1 MLNRAGFA
9 MVVAATALA
18 FAPVTAQAQNCGT
31 IELGAAVSAT
41 GIYAAN
47 GKNTKNGYEFAVKK
61 INDAG
66 GVKIGGKCYH
76 FKIKYYDDELTPARA
91 AQLVE
96 RLIDQDKINYVLG
109 PYGSPLTK
117 AILPVI
123 EKYKTP
129 LVQGEAASRS
139 LFTQGYKYH
148 FGIVATSEKYLTPV
162 VDMAA
167 DIAKK
172 AGKDP
177 SKVKIA
183 MIYQDD
189 AFSLDVRQG
198 VVDAMKKYKM
208 SATVDDRMP
217 KDLNDITSFMTK
229 VKALKPDVLIVSG
242 HEKGAATA
250 ARQMAELQIQVPLVG
265 MTHCEL
271 AKMTQDFP
279 KASEDF
285 VCPTQWDETMKAG
298 DKMFGTAANYNI
310 AIKAAYRLQDRA
322 VSDGAGGGGGL
333 CLGGCVQARQ
343 FARQGKA
350 ARGADQDGSGNL
362 LRARQVC
369 RRRQQSREGNHPAA
383 DPARQIQ
390 RRVAGQSGRRQA
402 ELSARGSVLSIEVE
416 AGIPSARFRAFMG
429 ARPAAIRSG
438 DAFWLFAAA
447 EGARW
452 TIS

>member
-1 MLNRAGFA
+1 MLYRAGFA
-9 MVVAATALA
+9 SAVAVAALA
-18 FAPVTAQAQNCGT
+18 FAPVSAQAQGCGE

-47 GKNTKNGYEFAVKK
+47 GKNTKNGYEFALKK

-96 RLIDQDKINYVLG
+96 RLIDQDKVHYVLG

-139 LFTQGYKYH
+139 LFTQGYKYQ
-148 FGIVATSEKYLTPV
+148 FGIVATSEKYLAPV

-167 DIAKK
+167 DLAKK

-198 VVDAMKKYKM
+198 VVDQMKKYKM
-208 SATVDDRMP
+208 TAAVDDRMP
-217 KDLNDITSFMTK
+217 KDLNDITSFLTK

-250 ARQMAELQIQVPLVG
+250 ARQMSDLKIQVPLVG

-271 AKMTQDFP
+271 AKVTQDFL
-279 KASEDF
+279 KASEDI
-285 VCPTQWDETMKAG
+285 VCPTQWDETMKIG
-298 DKMFGTAANYNI
+298 DPMFGTAANYNTQ
-310 AIKAAYRLQDRA
+310 IKAAYNYKVVPYQTAQASAAVYVWEDAFKRA
-322 VSDGAGGGGGL
+322 NSLDKEKLRDALTKTDLETFYGHVK
-333 CLGGCVQARQ
+333 
-343 FARQGKA
+343 FAP
-350 ARGADQDGSGNL
+350 DGSNPGKEIIL
-362 LRARQVC
+362 
-369 RRRQQSREGNHPAA
+369 
-383 DPARQIQ
+383 RQIKGGKYKVVWPEK
-390 RRVAGQSGRRQA
+390 VAASKLTYPR
-402 ELSARGSVLSIEVE
+402 E
-416 AGIPSARFRAFMG
+416 AQY
-429 ARPAAIRSG
+429 
-438 DAFWLFAAA
+438 
-447 EGARW
+447 
-452 TIS
+452 

>member
-1 MLNRAGFA
+1 MLNRAGYGVA
-9 MVVAATALA
+9 VAAAALA
-18 FAPVTAQAQNCGT
+18 FAPIAAQAQTCGE

-47 GKNTKNGYEFAVKK
+47 GQNTKNGYEFAVKK

-76 FKIKYYDDELTPARA
+76 FKVKYYDDESTPARA

-96 RLIDQDKINYVLG
+96 RLIDQDKIQYVLG

-148 FGIVATSEKYLTPV
+148 FGIVATSEKYMTPV

-167 DIAKK
+167 QIAKK

-208 SATVDDRMP
+208 TATIDDRMP
-217 KDLNDITSFMTK
+217 KDLNDITSFLTK

-265 MTHCEL
+265 ITHCES
-271 AKMTQDFP
+271 AKITQDFP
-279 KASEDF
+279 KASEDTI
-285 VCPTQWDETMKAG
+285 CPTQWDETMKAS
-298 DKMFGTAANYNI
+298 DPMFGTAANYNTE
-310 AIKAAYRLQDRA
+310 IKAAYGYKVVPYQTAQASAAVYVWADAFKRA
-322 VSDGAGGGGGL
+322 NSLDKEKLREALTKTDLETFYGHVK
-333 CLGGCVQARQ
+333 
-343 FARQGKA
+343 FAA
-350 ARGADQDGSGNL
+350 DGSNPGKEIIL
-362 LRARQVC
+362 
-369 RRRQQSREGNHPAA
+369 
-383 DPARQIQ
+383 RQIQ
-390 RRVAGQSGRRQA
+390 HGKYNVVWP
-402 ELSARGSVLSIEVE
+402 EKV
-416 AGIPSARFRAFMG
+416 
-429 ARPAAIRSG
+429 
-438 DAFWLFAAA
+438 AAA
-447 EGARW
+447 KLNYPREAQY
-452 TIS
+452 

>member
-1 MLNRAGFA
+1 MLYRAGFA
-9 MVVAATALA
+9 SAVAVAALA
-18 FAPVTAQAQNCGT
+18 AAPVSAQAQGCGE

-96 RLIDQDKINYVLG
+96 RLIDQDKIQYVLG

-139 LFTQGYKYH
+139 LFTQGYKYQ
-148 FGIVATSEKYLTPV
+148 FGIVATSEKYLAPV

-167 DIAKK
+167 ALAKK
-172 AGKDP
+172 AGKDA
-177 SKVKIA
+177 SAVKIA

-198 VVDAMKKYKM
+198 VVDQMKKYKM
-208 SATVDDRMP
+208 TAAVDDRMP
-217 KDLNDITSFMTK
+217 KDLNDITSFLTK

-250 ARQMAELQIQVPLVG
+250 ARQMADLKIQVPLVG

-271 AKMTQDFP
+271 AKVTQDFP
-279 KASEDF
+279 KASEEF
-285 VCPTQWDETMKAG
+285 VCPTQWDETMKIG
-298 DKMFGTAANYNI
+298 DPLFGTAANYNTQ
-310 AIKAAYRLQDRA
+310 IKAAYGYKVVPYQTAQASAAVYVWEDAFKRA
-322 VSDGAGGGGGL
+322 NSLDKEKLREALTKTDLETFYGG
-333 CLGGCVQARQ
+333 VK
-343 FARQGKA
+343 FAA
-350 ARGADQDGSGNL
+350 DGSNPGKEIIL
-362 LRARQVC
+362 
-369 RRRQQSREGNHPAA
+369 
-383 DPARQIQ
+383 RQIQ
-390 RRVAGQSGRRQA
+390 GGKYKVVWPEKVAASKLTYPR
-402 ELSARGSVLSIEVE
+402 E
-416 AGIPSARFRAFMG
+416 AQY
-429 ARPAAIRSG
+429 
-438 DAFWLFAAA
+438 
-447 EGARW
+447 
-452 TIS
+452 

>member
-1 MLNRAGFA
+1 MLYRAEFA
-9 MVVAATALA
+9 TAVAAMAFA
-18 FAPVTAQAQNCGT
+18 FAPVTAQAQGCGT

-66 GVKIGGKCYH
+66 GVTIGGKCYH
-76 FKIKYYDDELTPARA
+76 FKVKYYDDESTPARA

-139 LFTQGYKYH
+139 LFTQGYKYQ

-167 DIAKK
+167 EIAKK

-208 SATVDDRMP
+208 TATVDDRMP

-250 ARQMAELQIQVPLVG
+250 ARQMAEMQIQVPLVG
-265 MTHCEL
+265 HHAL
-271 AKMTQDFP
+271 RVGQDHAGFP
-279 KASEDF
+279 QVLGRFRLPDAVGRDDEGGRSA
-285 VCPTQWDETMKAG
+285 VRHRGRITTRRSRRPTATRSCR
-298 DKMFGTAANYNI
+298 
-310 AIKAAYRLQDRA
+310 IK
-322 VSDGAGGGGGL
+322 
-333 CLGGCVQARQ
+333 
-343 FARQGKA
+343 
-350 ARGADQDGSGNL
+350 
-362 LRARQVC
+362 
-369 RRRQQSREGNHPAA
+369 RRRP
-383 DPARQIQ
+383 
-390 RRVAGQSGRRQA
+390 RRRSMSGRTRS
-402 ELSARGSVLSIEVE
+402 SA
-416 AGIPSARFRAFMG
+416 P
-429 ARPAAIRSG
+429 IRST
-438 DAFWLFAAA
+438 
-447 EGARW
+447 RK
-452 TIS
+452 SCVRR

>member
-1 MLNRAGFA
+1 MLYRAGFA
-9 MVVAATALA
+9 TAAAAAALA
-18 FAPVTAQAQNCGT
+18 FAPVTAQAQTCGE

-47 GKNTKNGYEFAVKK
+47 GNNTKNGYEFAVKK

-76 FKIKYYDDELTPARA
+76 FKIKYYDDESTPVRA

-139 LFTQGYKYH
+139 LFTQGYKYQ
-148 FGIVATSEKYLTPV
+148 FGIVATSEKYLAPV

-167 DIAKK
+167 AIAKK
-172 AGKDP
+172 AGKDA

-198 VVDAMKKYKM
+198 VVDQMKKYNM
-208 SATVDDRMP
+208 SATIDDRMP
-217 KDLNDITSFMTK
+217 KDLNDITSFLTK

-250 ARQMAELQIQVPLVG
+250 ARQMADLQIQVPLVG
-265 MTHCEL
+265 LTHCES
-271 AKMTQDFP
+271 AKVTQDFP

-285 VCPTQWDETMKAG
+285 VCPTQWDETMKAQ
-298 DKMFGTAANYNI
+298 DPMFGTPANYNVE
-310 AIKAAYRLQDRA
+310 IKAAYHYKVVPYQTAQASAAVYVWYDAFKRA
-322 VSDGAGGGGGL
+322 NSLDKEKLREALTKTDLETFYGGIK
-333 CLGGCVQARQ
+333 
-343 FARQGKA
+343 FAP
-350 ARGADQDGSGNL
+350 DGSNPGKEIIL
-362 LRARQVC
+362 
-369 RRRQQSREGNHPAA
+369 
-383 DPARQIQ
+383 RQIQ
-390 RRVAGQSGRRQA
+390 GGKYKVVWP
-402 ELSARGSVLSIEVE
+402 EKV
-416 AGIPSARFRAFMG
+416 
-429 ARPAAIRSG
+429 
-438 DAFWLFAAA
+438 AAA
-447 EGARW
+447 KLNYPREAQY
-452 TIS
+452 

>member
-1 MLNRAGFA
+1 MLYRAGFA
-9 MVVAATALA
+9 TAAAAVALA
-18 FAPVTAQAQNCGT
+18 FASVTAQAQGCGE

-47 GKNTKNGYEFAVKK
+47 GNNTKNGYEFAVKK

-66 GVKIGGKCYH
+66 GVTVGGKCYH
-76 FKIKYYDDELTPARA
+76 FKIKYYDDESTPARA

-96 RLIDQDKINYVLG
+96 RLIDQDKIQFVLG

-167 DIAKK
+167 EIAKK

-177 SKVKIA
+177 SSVKIA

-198 VVDAMKKYKM
+198 VVDQMKKYNM
-208 SATVDDRMP
+208 SAAVDDRMP
-217 KDLNDITSFMTK
+217 KDLNDITGFLTK

-250 ARQMAELQIQVPLVG
+250 ARQMGDMKIQVPLVG
-265 MTHCEL
+265 VTHCES
-271 AKMTQDFP
+271 AKVTQDFA

-285 VCPTQWDETMKAG
+285 VCPTQWDETMKIG
-298 DKMFGTAANYNI
+298 DKLFGTAANYNTE
-310 AIKAAYRLQDRA
+310 IKAAYNYKVVPYQTAQASAAVYVWKDAIARA
-322 VSDGAGGGGGL
+322 NSLDKEKVREALTKTDLETFYGH
-333 CLGGCVQARQ
+333 VK
-343 FARQGKA
+343 FAA
-350 ARGADQDGSGNL
+350 DGSNPGKTISL
-362 LRARQVC
+362 
-369 RRRQQSREGNHPAA
+369 
-383 DPARQIQ
+383 RQIQ
-390 RRVAGQSGRRQA
+390 QGKYNVVWP
-402 ELSARGSVLSIEVE
+402 ENI
-416 AGIPSARFRAFMG
+416 
-429 ARPAAIRSG
+429 
-438 DAFWLFAAA
+438 AAA
-447 EGARW
+447 KLTYPREAQY
-452 TIS
+452 

>member
-1 MLNRAGFA
+1 MLNRAGIA
-9 MVVAATALA
+9 LAVAAGAFA
-18 FAPVTAQAQNCGT
+18 FAPIAAQAQTCGE

-47 GKNTKNGYEFAVKK
+47 GTNTKNGYEFAVKK
-61 INDAG
+61 INNAG

-76 FKIKYYDDELTPARA
+76 FKVKYYDDESTPARA

-96 RLIDQDKINYVLG
+96 RLIDQDKIQYVLG

-162 VDMAA
+162 VNMAA
-167 DIAKK
+167 EMAKK

-198 VVDAMKKYKM
+198 VVDTMKKYNM
-208 SATVDDRMP
+208 TATVDDRMP
-217 KDLNDITSFMTK
+217 KDLNDITSFLTK
-229 VKALKPDVLIVSG
+229 VKALKPDVLLVSG

-250 ARQMAELQIQVPLVG
+250 ARQMADLQIQVPIVG
-265 MTHCEL
+265 MTHCES
-271 AKMTQDFP
+271 AKVSQDFP
-279 KASEDF
+279 KSSEGF
-285 VCPTQWDETMKAG
+285 VCPTQWDETMKAS
-298 DKMFGTAANYNI
+298 DPMFGTAANYNKE
-310 AIKAAYRLQDRA
+310 IKAAYHYKVVPYQTAQATAAVYVWSDAFKRA
-322 VSDGAGGGGGL
+322 NSLDKEKLREALTKTDMETFYGGIK
-333 CLGGCVQARQ
+333 
-343 FARQGKA
+343 FAA
-350 ARGADQDGSGNL
+350 DGSNPGKEIIL
-362 LRARQVC
+362 
-369 RRRQQSREGNHPAA
+369 
-383 DPARQIQ
+383 RQIQ
-390 RRVAGQSGRRQA
+390 HGKYNVVWP
-402 ELSARGSVLSIEVE
+402 EKV
-416 AGIPSARFRAFMG
+416 
-429 ARPAAIRSG
+429 
-438 DAFWLFAAA
+438 AAA
-447 EGARW
+447 KLNYPREAQY
-452 TIS
+452 